1 MNAQIRTAHAA
12 AASEAR
18 SATDALA
25 AWKASEADQKAAHTA
40 ELKELRAQHAAAL
53 RKAQASTS
61 SEPVVGGG
69 AETTTSAPA
78 SVPTESAAAA
88 AAATACAAEAVEVE
102 SASTWRL
109 ENKRRFGEESS
120 KPAPEEDKGLSLRD
134 ALKRVDILQAAA
146 AQQTSRKVAESQ
158 KAAQEELKRVKAEHQ
173 NLLEDMVTVHST
185 HMAAKSEELDAATT
199 SLKEALEAAATMEKS
214 RSTLEAEKQVVMA
227 ELTQITKA
235 MARAEAAHATELK
248 ALRQANLSLGDQLRN
263 AGRVSSAAEQL
274 ELHAAE
280 LQRVS
285 TAAAAERAAHT
296 EEAREVR
303 AFNLYVNLSHAWF
316 LNYG

>member
-199 SLKEALEAAATMEKS
+199 SLKEALEAAAATMEKS

-263 AGRVSSAAEQL
+263 AGRVSSAAEQV

-285 TAAAAERAAHT
+285 TAAAVERAAHT
-296 EEAREVR
+296 EEARLLRVE
-303 AFNLYVNLSHAWF
+303 HATA
-316 LNYG
+316 LAVSR